1 MGHYEEGAAADF
13 PKATAEPRGAT
24 FQFLPGCQHAPPSL
38 YVGVEPLRHGSGS
51 FGERSE
57 KLPLLSRN
65 VPQLFLA
72 LGPPLSV

>member
-1 MGHYEEGAAADF
+1 MRRALRLISLRPRLNPGEPHFSSSLGASMPA
-13 PKATAEPRGAT
+13 
-24 FQFLPGCQHAPPSL
+24 PSL
-38 YVGVEPLRHGSGS
+38 YAGVEPLRHGSGS